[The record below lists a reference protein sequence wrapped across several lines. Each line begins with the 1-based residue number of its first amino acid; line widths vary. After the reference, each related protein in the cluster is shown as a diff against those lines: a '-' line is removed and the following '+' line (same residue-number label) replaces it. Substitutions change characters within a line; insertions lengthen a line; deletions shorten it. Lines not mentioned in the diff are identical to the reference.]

1 MAILERRS
9 TMHRVLVFA
18 ALAIGFSL
26 AVPSLLSDRSAGEKT
41 VDLAAVE
48 RTPAASRTVRIDADR
63 AGHFTAEFKING
75 RKVDG
80 LIDTGAT
87 AVAINETM
95 ARKLGVRLKPA
106 DFTHRVQTANGAI
119 AVAPV
124 VLNRIDLGPIRV
136 RDVQAVVIADD
147 SLAHTLIGM
156 SYLKRLRSY
165 RVENDMLVLS
175 P

>member
-1 MAILERRS
+1 
-9 TMHRVLVFA
+9 MHRVLVFA
-18 ALAIGFSL
+18 ALAIGLSL
-26 AVPSLLSDRSAGEKT
+26 AVPSLLSERSAGET
-41 VDLAAVE
+41 AAELAAAGQ
-48 RTPAASRTVRIDADR
+48 TPATSRTVRIDADR
-63 AGHFTAEFKING
+63 SGHFTAEFEING

-106 DFTHRVQTANGAI
+106 DFTRRVQTANGAI

-124 VLNRIDLGPIRV
+124 VLKRMDLGPIRV

-156 SYLKRLRSY
+156 SFLKRLRSY
-165 RVENDMLVLS
+165 RVENDTLVLS
-175 P
+175 L